1 MADTWYVKVNAEGVV
16 IRVFC
21 DDDEKPQAGDIQL
34 DPHWYYGRAPG
45 IQITHVILGEL
56 YKVENGRL
64 VAIHGHPEDLDVLK
78 ARRKE
83 ETERQWIC
91 PILGPK
97 RKENLSKARK
107 EVEDHLAGCIN
118 AEEIRHTRLLGY

>member
-1 MADTWYVKVNAEGVV
+1 MADTWYVKTNAEGVV
-16 IRVFC
+16 VRVFC

-34 DPHWYYGRAPG
+34 DPKWYYGRAPG
-45 IQITHVILGEL
+45 IRITNVVLGEL
-56 YKVENGRL
+56 YKVEKGRL
-64 VAIHGHPEDLDVLK
+64 KAIHGHPEDLDVLR

-83 ETERQWIC
+83 ETEKQWIC

-97 RKENLSKARK
+97 RKENLHKARK
-107 EVEDHLAGCIN
+107 EVEDHLEGCIN